1 MFSRRLNISVR
12 LSTCLAARLPR
23 CSSAS
28 PSERLPVSLMAQWRL
43 RIIAAMIQRWTLLTG
58 WLGTSTF
65 ASFYPALRVLPVI
78 AKHTVAALVSFG
90 SLHRHRVIIHSS
102 FIWFLAF
109 SVYNHRVV
117 TRSSLSCLAAVNVDT
132 ALAAFPQ
139 PPALTV

>member
-1 MFSRRLNISVR
+1 MLNSVIVNCLR
-12 LSTCLAARLPR
+12 VWLPASHDFPRHSARASSCLSDGAVETSGNCL
-23 CSSAS
+23 
-28 PSERLPVSLMAQWRL
+28 
-43 RIIAAMIQRWTLLTG
+43 AMIQRWTVLTA

-90 SLHRHRVIIHSS
+90 SLHRHRVIIHRS

-132 ALAAFPQ
+132 ALASFPQ